1 MVSRSHIVEVKK
13 SGEIG
18 IVGQWYMANRVRI
31 TKTAARK
38 ALEEADGVVKV
49 AAERLGVSSSTMYN
63 YLRRFNLWSTVQ
75 VERDGLVQLAK
86 QGLAHHLS
94 KDEPE
99 PWAIKYTLSTM
110 SNEFG
115 GGGVKMQ
122 LYATVSPD
130 DWDDDDD
137 A

>member
-1 MVSRSHIVEVKK
+1 
-13 SGEIG
+13 
-18 IVGQWYMANRVRI
+18 MANRVKI

-49 AAERLGVSSSTMYN
+49 AAELLSVSSSTMYN
-63 YLRRFNLWSTVQ
+63 YLRRFNLWDTVQ

-99 PWAIKYTLSTM
+99 PWAIKFTLTQM
-110 SNEFG
+110 SSEFG
-115 GGGVKMQ
+115 AAGGMKMQ

-130 DWDDDDD
+130 DWDDDPD
-137 A
+137 AD